1 MMTTLLMTVFGSS
14 PALGQGSFKL
24 VQDDNSTLNF
34 TPGADDN
41 TSVSNLTFTIG
52 GTGSNW
58 SSKSRTYSRS
68 DGSETI
74 DYARSAKASNKVSLS
89 SNVPTDGT
97 FIIFKPTRNGII
109 SVDLYWDTTNKHVD
123 AYESSDPT
131 TAIATK
137 NVGSTKEAQTFTF
150 NVESGKTYY
159 VYPSGGT
166 SGFEI
171 FGFKF
176 AAESEQNA
184 LMISVEDMRYE
195 AGYTGNSLA
204 RTITDF
210 SFTYNDA
217 VISYDSNND
226 YYIIAHDNGT
236 ITITSNST
244 AKITQVA
251 LYCTEPT
258 STTNRGD
265 FKFETTSAP
274 AGYFYYKNESGV
286 QSVTFTNGSNDG
298 DVSIYSIWISTDIG
312 MGNAKQNVTWS
323 FSPEM
328 GSAIVNQTDY
338 SISGALTTTPTA
350 FRATEYSISEDSGTG
365 TTFNQYHAYTHKVGV
380 NTGANNG
387 VATIQASFAGNNFF
401 NAATPA
407 EYKLIVTGEGKT
419 SWDFTVS
426 EEIDLQNLTADN
438 TNWTYDT
445 TYKYYDSNGHDPSNS
460 ALTANNVPLLYTDG
474 LSFNGNIQIFPDN
487 CIRLTNADRTIKIP
501 SVASGKYVAV
511 TFRSTNNSESRG
523 FTASGTSG
531 ATGSYNTIA
540 QKTVYIPTNATGDLI
555 LTSNNGIEIL
565 KIAIVDEIP
574 HESMFTMTTPAST
587 TGVSTSTDI
596 VLTADRAV
604 EVVSGSS
611 TVNLTVNGTT
621 VPFTFNQANNTLTCT
636 NAELV
641 SAGITLANETSY
653 TIALPVDVIHVN
665 GGAMNSAQN
674 FAFVTAAQE
683 TGLTPEYNRTWT
695 FDEFETSTIKS
706 TIIENNMELV
716 GTSSKDM
723 SINGSTKTYN
733 DVTYTSRLQFKGAG
747 DSEGRYIHFKVVAGS
762 KVSVWGVSSN
772 SSESRTINI
781 STGAT
786 FSSTPVKSESIG
798 STMGV
803 LEYTSTEAADI
814 YIYANGGFNIYGV
827 KVESNLPGLTRFSPK
842 GNQYTTLNKVGRTQW
857 PEYYVLYAPTEANI
871 QAGELTITSSDPT
884 VLDVSSVTYN
894 LTTSGQIGI
903 NGMKMGE
910 GGTATITLQ
919 FNGNSS
925 YTPTSTDFTL
935 TVDAAGQFRV
945 QVADQQIQRGQRT
958 VVTPVITD
966 KNGHQLGIRD
976 NGNGNYSTFILSED
990 DDTPDYTKYFDFT
1003 YSVGEG
1009 TGTNYN
1015 YINIDGSGN
1024 VTTKTGENYADVGD
1038 TRIVNVTGTIKS
1050 GYESL
1055 FANSSISGSGTM
1067 TIVEAA
1073 QQLELDFYFDAART
1087 ARKIVAG
1094 TDNRVSGST
1103 GIFGDSGTFP
1113 DGFPNGRMIYAKPLN
1128 EGDEIWFSYAVNAD
1142 AATLTSEHKIDK
1154 KKHIFQYRR
1163 GIPIYIDET
1172 LHDGDYVSVNAVAM
1186 YKNASG
1192 EWQLRGGIAKMKF
1205 LMVDHSRPAQ
1215 PTYDPVSPDADSSK
1229 NNDKRKIMDTSENVV
1244 AYGEGASKTTT
1255 GNGNLV
1261 FGKFSTSSVYTTY
1274 QLINE
1279 ATVTSGINS
1288 VPVVSTEVNKRRFTA
1303 VQIRT
1308 DAVGEEYISTQ
1319 TSTEYYY
1326 LYDTRLT
1333 LTPAGNQY
1341 INVNT
1346 STTAPETKV
1355 VWYNKALPG
1364 WQDVNTKTVTF
1375 SIVNRNTDG
1384 SGTTSATINETTGV
1398 VTAGDRTGWLR
1409 IKASYA
1415 GGEDHGGSDADGEP
1429 QYKSQ
1434 TAPSDA
1440 YFYVYISD
1448 PSKEEPVITPA
1459 SRNFTSSQAYKIQ
1472 APINW
1477 DVRYTTD
1484 GTYPTATNGT
1494 YLKKNTSVEAVAIN
1508 TVTVKAIAYNPDNTT
1523 QVSRIVSETYTKVD
1537 PLPDPIFDPNG
1548 VPSPYYYN
1556 TNTLTVQIACAYA
1569 GSVIYYTVD
1578 GSTPEIGAEGTYKY
1592 SGLEKVTISGNVG
1605 IKAIAYDPVNDIF
1618 SHVVTSNYIYSTEM
1632 AKPYFQISND
1642 GGTTWQGL
1650 NDSGALVNDGTYWN
1664 NGQSQAITPTTQ
1676 IRIIDPNTIAGT
1688 IYFTLN
1694 GDVPS
1699 ADDPNVLIFHNNPFT
1714 LAKTT
1719 TGKAIT
1725 ILDEASS
1732 QVASAEFVID
1742 LGTYS
1747 LWEAV
1752 EETTPGGKL
1761 MVSDG
1766 LVISTN
1772 KDLKVSN
1779 SAGGKV
1785 NLNSID
1791 KGNGGN
1797 ATYMFAR
1804 PDITA
1809 TFGGFD
1815 NQDWTY
1821 MTLADDAIG
1830 SPIDNV
1836 GAYTIKNNVNNSKDE
1851 LNQNYNHVYSYKKD
1865 PTTANGT
1872 GNEITLHEKTFK
1884 LPTKGAYV
1892 QFEPEKDGDLTIWVL
1907 QQGALLY
1914 EEDKWFVPN
1923 VLRLRPVYLIDEQ
1936 GNSIQ
1941 VKKVNGVDQ
1950 MWSSAHLSSNWTKIQ
1965 ETAAKNT
1972 WKDSRYDATKK
1983 DMDTSDAYC
1992 QWIRRSDGVIF
2003 QTEPGDYSDATYKKI
2018 ANKGPNATETAA
2030 IYNMYN
2036 THLVNNGIGIGDLL
2050 KPFAIHTGT
2059 SISLNG
2065 GSFIEDSNDG
2075 TGYVL
2080 PTGGYAKYVFP
2091 VKAGKTYYFTAQA
2104 TKIGIRGFQFVPT
2117 EKTEARTNVEY
2128 DATSTTSIITSE
2140 NMGKPVDVTLK
2151 RAFKADTWAA
2161 IVLPFSVSTTQLEKV
2176 FGAGTSVI
2184 HFNKIVSPSTL
2195 LFMKHK
2201 HQMIVAG
2208 TPVIIKPKI
2217 TVDATTGV
2225 KFEGVQIEAN
2235 SVDVMQDNLYKLVG
2249 TFVQTETNKGL
2260 KNKDYFFSTS
2270 GKFTRWTGND
2280 TAMKGSLA
2288 WIQPQNYSNA
2298 PALSIGMFSGDDD
2311 ETTALFDIEIEDL
2324 TTGEVYYSKGVYDL
2338 NGRKVSEG
2346 SLSGLPKGVYIVN
2359 GKKVVVD

>member
-1 MMTTLLMTVFGSS
+1 MNKYHGST
-14 PALGQGSFKL
+14 
-24 VQDDNSTLNF
+24 N
-34 TPGADDN
+34 
-41 TSVSNLTFTIG
+41 
-52 GTGSNW
+52 
-58 SSKSRTYSRS
+58 
-68 DGSETI
+68 
-74 DYARSAKASNKVSLS
+74 KAS
-89 SNVPTDGT
+89 
-97 FIIFKPTRNGII
+97 
-109 SVDLYWDTTNKHVD
+109 
-123 AYESSDPT
+123 
-131 TAIATK
+131 
-137 NVGSTKEAQTFTF
+137 
-150 NVESGKTYY
+150 
-159 VYPSGGT
+159 
-166 SGFEI
+166 
-171 FGFKF
+171 
-176 AAESEQNA
+176 
-184 LMISVEDMRYE
+184 
-195 AGYTGNSLA
+195 
-204 RTITDF
+204 
-210 SFTYNDA
+210 
-217 VISYDSNND
+217 
-226 YYIIAHDNGT
+226 
-236 ITITSNST
+236 
-244 AKITQVA
+244 
-251 LYCTEPT
+251 
-258 STTNRGD
+258 
-265 FKFETTSAP
+265 
-274 AGYFYYKNESGV
+274 
-286 QSVTFTNGSNDG
+286 
-298 DVSIYSIWISTDIG
+298 
-312 MGNAKQNVTWS
+312 
-323 FSPEM
+323 
-328 GSAIVNQTDY
+328 
-338 SISGALTTTPTA
+338 
-350 FRATEYSISEDSGTG
+350 
-365 TTFNQYHAYTHKVGV
+365 V
-380 NTGANNG
+380 NTGTKNG
-387 VATIQASFAGNNFF
+387 VATITASFAGNDFF
-401 NAATPA
+401 NAATSA
-407 EYKLIVTGEGKT
+407 DYKLVITGEAKT
-419 SWDFTVS
+419 EWDFTTT
-426 EEIDLQNLTADN
+426 EDIDKTNLEADN
-438 TNWTYDT
+438 TNWTNNNGVYD
-445 TYKYYDSNGHDPSNS
+445 YKQLTSAS
-460 ALTANNVPLLYTDG
+460 ALEANGVPLLLTDG
-474 LSFNGNIQIFPDN
+474 LTFNGYASVFPDGY
-487 CIRLTNADRTIKIP
+487 IRLRNEGTTLTIPNVTN
-501 SVASGKYVAV
+501 GKYVKI
-511 TFRSTNNSESRG
+511 TFSSTNNSEERG
-523 FTASGTSG
+523 FTVTSG
-531 ATGSYNTIA
+531 AASGDYSTIA
-540 QKTVYIPTNATGDLI
+540 QKTVYIQSTGGDFTI
-555 LTSNNGIEIL
+555 SSKTFTQAGFNIFS
-565 KIAIVDEIP
+565 IAIVDEVP
-574 HESMFTMTTPAST
+574 HETMFTMTTPAMT
-587 TGVSTSTDI
+587 TDVSTSTNI
-596 VLTADRAV
+596 VLTASQDV
-604 EVVSGSS
+604 ELIGSGS
-611 TVNLTVNGTT
+611 TVNLTINGTS
-621 VPFTFNQANNTLTCT
+621 VPFTFDNTNNTLTAT
-636 NAELV
+636 NATLTTE
-641 SAGITLANETSY
+641 GITLANSTSY
-653 TIALPVDVIHVN
+653 TIVLPVDVIHVN
-665 GGAMNSAQN
+665 GGAKNAAQN
-674 FAFVTAAQE
+674 FAFTTAAVAAA
-683 TGLTPEYNRTWT
+683 LTAEYNRTWT
-695 FDEFETSTIKS
+695 FDEFTTTSFTETTL
-706 TIIENNMELV
+706 ENNMELAA
-716 GTSSKDM
+716 TSTADMAISSSKKTYEDVQYTHRLQTKG
-723 SINGSTKTYN
+723 NGSN
-733 DVTYTSRLQFKGAG
+733 DA
-747 DSEGRYIHFKVVAGS
+747 RYIHIKVAAGS
-762 KVSVWGVSSN
+762 KVAVWGVSSN
-772 SSESRTINI
+772 SSQERYVKITTGSYNGTEVASGTFNSEI
-781 STGAT
+781 STIQTA
-786 FSSTPVKSESIG
+786 SAIAAESD
-798 STMGV
+798 V
-803 LEYTSTEAADI
+803 
-814 YIYANGGFNIYGV
+814 YIYSTNGAMNIYGV
-827 KVESNLPGLTRFSPK
+827 KVWSEKEALTRFSPK
-842 GNQYTTLNKVGRTQW
+842 GNQYSTLNKDNRTVW
-857 PEYYVLYAPTEANI
+857 PDYLIYYTPTN
-871 QAGELTITSSDPT
+871 AGITTSDLSISSSDPT
-884 VLDVSSVTYN
+884 VLDVSSVTYDVS
-894 LTTSGQIGI
+894 TAGTIEVQ
-903 NGMKMGE
+903 GMKMEE
-910 GGTATITLQ
+910 GGTATITLN

-925 YTPTSTDFTL
+925 YAPVSTDFTL
-935 TVDAAGQFRV
+935 TVDAPGQFRV
-945 QVADQQIQRGQRT
+945 QVADQQIQAGQRT
-958 VVTPVITD
+958 VVSPVITD
-966 KNGHQLGIRD
+966 KYGNPLGIGA
-976 NGNGNYSTFILSED
+976 NGAYILD
-990 DDTPDYTKYFDFT
+990 DEEETPDYTQYFVFT
-1003 YSVGEG
+1003 YTEGEG
-1009 TGTNYN
+1009 TGTGYN
-1015 YINIDGSGN
+1015 YITVDANGN
-1024 VTTKTGENYADVGD
+1024 VATKSGSNLAGVGA
-1038 TRIVNVTGTIKS
+1038 TRVINVTATVKS
-1050 GYESL
+1050 DYASL

-1172 LHDGDYVSVNAVAM
+1172 LQDGDYVSVNAVAM

-1215 PTYDPVSPDADSSK
+1215 PTYDPVSPDADPSK
-1229 NNDKRKIMDTSENVV
+1229 NNDNRKIMDTSENVV
-1244 AYGEGASKTTT
+1244 AYGEGASKTTP

-1319 TSTEYYY
+1319 TYTEYYY

-1364 WQDVNTKTVTF
+1364 WQDVNTKTVSF

-1384 SGTTSATINETTGV
+1384 SGTTSATIDETTGV

-1448 PSKEEPVITPA
+1448 PLKEEPVITPA

-1484 GTYPTATNGT
+1484 GTNPSATNGT

-1578 GSTPEIGAEGTYKY
+1578 GSTPEIDADGTFKY
-1592 SGLEKVTISGNVG
+1592 SGLEKVIISGNKA
-1605 IKAIAYDPVNDIF
+1605 IKAIAYDPENDIY
-1618 SHVVTSNYIYSTEM
+1618 SNVVTSNYIYSTEM
-1632 AKPYFQISND
+1632 AMPYFQISNN

-1650 NDSGALVNDGTYWN
+1650 NESGNLVDNGTYWN
-1664 NGQSQAITPTTQ
+1664 NGQSQNITPSTQ
-1676 IRIIDPNTIAGT
+1676 IRIVDPNTIAGT

-1804 PDITA
+1804 ADITA

-1836 GAYTIKNNVNNSKDE
+1836 GTYTIKNNVNNSKDE

-1965 ETAAKNT
+1965 ETAANNT

-2003 QTEPGDYSDATYKKI
+2003 QTEPNDYSDATYKKI

-2059 SISLNG
+2059 PISLNAS
-2065 GSFIEDSNDG
+2065 SFIEDSNDG

-2117 EKTEARTNVEY
+2117 EKSNIAVTLE
-2128 DATSTTSIITSE
+2128 DAGTAYKVNNEDKTLAQVAALCE
-2140 NMGKPVDVTLK
+2140 NTPADFTLK

-2208 TPVIIKPKI
+2208 TPVIIKPKT
-2217 TVDATTGV
+2217 TVEATTGV

-2235 SVDVMQDNLYKLVG
+2235 SVDVMQDDLYKFVG
-2249 TFVQTETNKGL
+2249 TFVKTENNEGL

-2270 GKFTRWTGND
+2270 GKFTRWTGSNI
-2280 TAMKGSLA
+2280 AMKGSLA

>member
-1 MMTTLLMTVFGSS
+1 MKKYILLMMTTLLITVFGSS
-14 PALGQGSFKL
+14 PAWAEE
-24 VQDDNSTLNF
+24 V
-34 TPGADDN
+34 
-41 TSVSNLTFTIG
+41 TFTIG
-52 GTGSNW
+52 NKTTSATDETSGISYQFSSQNISSQNDYIRIKKAGTLTISA
-58 SSKSRTYSRS
+58 SSAQITAISISFRTGKGPTSTNNLTLTS
-68 DGSETI
+68 GGGTLTVATDGS
-74 DYARSAKASNKVSLS
+74 A
-89 SNVPTDGT
+89 
-97 FIIFKPTRNGII
+97 
-109 SVDLYWDTTNKHVD
+109 TTW
-123 AYESSDPT
+123 S
-131 TAIATK
+131 
-137 NVGSTKEAQTFTF
+137 
-150 NVESGKTYY
+150 
-159 VYPSGGT
+159 GT
-166 SGFEI
+166 S
-171 FGFKF
+171 
-176 AAESEQNA
+176 S
-184 LMISVEDMRYE
+184 SV
-195 AGYTGNSLA
+195 
-204 RTITDF
+204 TITDDADNGRDLDVTGIDVTY
-210 SFTYNDA
+210 STSTDAVKTVSISDLRIKHNTYNPTREVGGFTLTTTGWMTYNSTLLHSTKGITTSSLTIELDQANKDA
-217 VISYDSNND
+217 GALIKQVVIVGESGTFANTDATSTNTATTTNND
-226 YYIIAHDNGT
+226 QIVWSNESGATSATIA
-236 ITITSNST
+236 
-244 AKITQVA
+244 
-251 LYCTEPT
+251 L
-258 STTNRGD
+258 STTNADNRPSFNQIWIYTNKD
-265 FKFETTSAP
+265 LTSS
-274 AGYFYYKNESGV
+274 KK
-286 QSVTFTNGSNDG
+286 
-298 DVSIYSIWISTDIG
+298 DVSIVFNPTSSSATVNTAYEFTDI
-312 MGNAKQNVTWS
+312 
-323 FSPEM
+323 
-328 GSAIVNQTDY
+328 
-338 SISGALTTTPTA
+338 TTTPID
-350 FRATEYSISEDSGTG
+350 FMFDSRMTSDGGTG
-365 TTFNQYHAYTHKVGV
+365 TTFNGYGLQSGKF
-380 NTGANNG
+380 TGTAGARNG
-387 VATIQASFAGNNFF
+387 DVTIEAHFDGNEFF
-401 NAATPA
+401 NSASATHH
-407 EYKLIVTGEGKT
+407 LIVTGEAKT
-419 SWDFTVS
+419 EWDFTKT
-426 EEIDLQNLTADN
+426 EDIDKTNLAADN
-438 TNWTYDT
+438 TNWTNNDGVYD
-445 TYKYYDSNGHDPSNS
+445 YKQLTSAS
-460 ALTANNVPLLYTDG
+460 ALEANGVPLLLTDG
-474 LSFNGNIQIFPDN
+474 LTFNGYASVFPDGY
-487 CIRLTNADRTIKIP
+487 IRLRNEGTTLTIPNVTN
-501 SVASGKYVAV
+501 GKYVKI
-511 TFRSTNNSESRG
+511 TFSSTNNSEERG
-523 FTASGTSG
+523 FTVTSG
-531 ATGSYNTIA
+531 AASGDYSTIA
-540 QKTVYIPTNATGDLI
+540 QKTVYIQSTGGDFTI
-555 LTSNNGIEIL
+555 SSKTFTQAGFNIFS
-565 KIAIVDEIP
+565 IAIVDEVP
-574 HESMFTMTTPAST
+574 HETMFTMTTPAMT
-587 TGVSTSTDI
+587 TDVSTSTNI
-596 VLTADRAV
+596 VLTASQDV
-604 EVVSGSS
+604 ELIGSGS
-611 TVNLTVNGTT
+611 TVNLTINGTS
-621 VPFTFNQANNTLTCT
+621 VPFTFDNTNNTLTAT
-636 NAELV
+636 NATLTTE
-641 SAGITLANETSY
+641 GITLANSTSY
-653 TIALPVDVIHVN
+653 TIVLPVDVIQVN
-665 GGAMNSAQN
+665 GGAKNAAQN
-674 FAFVTAAQE
+674 FAFTTAAVAAA
-683 TGLTPEYNRTWT
+683 LTAEYNRTWT
-695 FDEFETSTIKS
+695 FDEFTTTSFTETTL
-706 TIIENNMELV
+706 ENNMELAA
-716 GTSSKDM
+716 TSSADM
-723 SINGSTKTYN
+723 AISSSKKTYEN
-733 DVTYTSRLQFKGAG
+733 VQYTHRLQTKGSGSNDA
-747 DSEGRYIHFKVVAGS
+747 RYIHIKVAADS
-762 KVSVWGVSSN
+762 KVAVWGVSSN
-772 SSESRTINI
+772 SSQERNVKITTGSYDGTVVASGTFNSEI
-781 STGAT
+781 STIQTA
-786 FSSTPVKSESIG
+786 SAIAAESD
-798 STMGV
+798 V
-803 LEYTSTEAADI
+803 
-814 YIYANGGFNIYGV
+814 YIYSTGGAMNIYGV
-827 KVESNLPGLTRFSPK
+827 KVWSEKEALTRFSPK
-842 GNQYTTLNKVGRTQW
+842 GNQYSTLNKDDRTVW
-857 PEYYVLYAPTEANI
+857 PDYIIFYTPTN
-871 QAGELTITSSDPT
+871 AGITTSDLSISSSDPT
-884 VLDVSSVTYN
+884 VLDVSSVTYDVS
-894 LTTSGQIGI
+894 TAGTIKVQ
-903 NGMKMGE
+903 GMKMEE
-910 GGTATITLQ
+910 GGTATITLN

-925 YTPTSTDFTL
+925 YAPVSTDFTL
-935 TVDAAGQFRV
+935 TVDAPGQFRV
-945 QVADQQIQRGQRT
+945 QVADQQIQAGQRT
-958 VVTPVITD
+958 VVSPVITD
-966 KNGHQLGIRD
+966 KYGNPLGIGA
-976 NGNGNYSTFILSED
+976 NGAYILD
-990 DDTPDYTKYFDFT
+990 DEEETPDYTQYFDFT
-1003 YSVGEG
+1003 YTEGEG
-1009 TGTNYN
+1009 TGTGYN
-1015 YINIDGSGN
+1015 YITVDANGNLATKSGSNVAGVGATRVIN
-1024 VTTKTGENYADVGD
+1024 VTATVKSDYA
-1038 TRIVNVTGTIKS
+1038 
-1050 GYESL
+1050 SL

-1154 KKHIFQYRR
+1154 TKHIFQYRR

-1172 LHDGDYVSVNAVAM
+1172 LQDGDYVSVNAVAM

-1229 NNDKRKIMDTSENVV
+1229 NNDNRKIMDTSENVV

-1319 TSTEYYY
+1319 TYTEYYY

-1484 GTYPTATNGT
+1484 GTNPSATNGT
-1494 YLKKNTSVEAVAIN
+1494 YLKKNTSVEAVVIN

-1632 AKPYFQISND
+1632 AMPYFQVSTD
-1642 GGTTWQGL
+1642 GTTWTGEYK
-1650 NDSGALVNDGTYWN
+1650 NGESVN
-1664 NGQSQAITPTTQ
+1664 ITPTTQ
-1676 IRIIDPNTIAGT
+1676 IHIVDPNSVAGT
-1688 IYFTLN
+1688 LYYTLN
-1694 GDVPS
+1694 GDTPS
-1699 ADDPNVLIFHNNPFT
+1699 ADDPNVMSSTTTPSSPFT

-1732 QVASAEFVID
+1732 QVATATFVID
-1742 LGTYS
+1742 ASTYAV
-1747 LWEAV
+1747 WEAV

-1772 KDLKVSN
+1772 KDLNVN
-1779 SAGGKV
+1779 NAASAQV

-1791 KGNGGN
+1791 ISHGGK
-1797 ATYMFAR
+1797 ASFMFAR

-1851 LNQNYNHVYSYKKD
+1851 LNKNYNHVYSYKKD

-1965 ETAAKNT
+1965 ETAANKT

-1983 DMDTSDAYC
+1983 DMDTTDVYC
-1992 QWIRRSDGVIF
+1992 QWIRRSDGEIF
-2003 QTEPGDYSDATYKKI
+2003 QTKPIDYSDATYKKI
-2018 ANKGPNATETAA
+2018 ANKGPNAAETAA

-2050 KPFAIHTGT
+2050 KPFAIHTET
-2059 SISLNG
+2059 SISLNA

-2117 EKTEARTNVEY
+2117 ETETRTEVVY
-2128 DATSTTSIITSE
+2128 DATSMTSIVTNE
-2140 NMGKPVDVTLK
+2140 NMGKPVNVTLK

-2195 LFMKHK
+2195 QFMKHQ

-2208 TPVIIKPKI
+2208 TPVIIKPKTTI
-2217 TVDATTGV
+2217 EAATGA
-2225 KFEGVQIEAN
+2225 KFEGVQIEAT
-2235 SVDVMQDNLYKLVG
+2235 SVDVMQDDLYKLVG
-2249 TFVQTETNKGL
+2249 TFVKTEADAGV

-2270 GKFTRWTGND
+2270 GKFTRWTGSN

-2298 PALSIGMFSGDDD
+2298 PALTIGMFSGDDD

-2338 NGRKVSEG
+2338 RGRKVSEG

-2359 GKKVVVD
+2359 GKKIVVD